1 MTVRSRYPLTYRYW
15 QREGHPVRLLVR
27 MLGILFVVIV
37 IGVAWLLYQDLTM
50 ALPSVAQLTRYM
62 TPAVT
67 RVYADDGALI
77 GEFYLEKRYP
87 IAFERVPPIVQQ
99 AFLAAEDA
107 NFYYHP
113 GVDFFGMVRA
123 FIFNWNAGRKLQ
135 GGSTITQQVVKY
147 LLLTPEKSYRRKL
160 QEVIL

>member
-1 MTVRSRYPLTYRYW
+1 AI
-15 QREGHPVRLLVR
+15 LVF
-27 MLGILFVVIV
+27 FV
-37 IGVAWLLYQDLTM
+37 GVVWLLYRDLTM
-50 ALPSVAQLTRYM
+50 TLPSVDQLTHYT

-67 RVYADDGALI
+67 RVYSDDGAVI

-87 IAFERVPPIVQQ
+87 ISLAHVPPMVQQ

-113 GVDFFGMVRA
+113 GVDFLGMLRA
-123 FIFNWNAGRKLQ
+123 FLSNWNAGRKLQ

-160 QEVIL
+160 QEVILALRLERQLSKK